1 MWQVFDSVE
10 TVEALVLGHVMN
22 FRVLPCDTVGL
33 CELVTRIYILMC
45 GLEFAMLS
53 RLYGDNSW
61 DEVRRVDKVNSFLL
75 ATRDD
80 METIIE

>member
-1 MWQVFDSVE
+1 
-10 TVEALVLGHVMN
+10 
-22 FRVLPCDTVGL
+22 
-33 CELVTRIYILMC
+33 
-45 GLEFAMLS
+45 MLS